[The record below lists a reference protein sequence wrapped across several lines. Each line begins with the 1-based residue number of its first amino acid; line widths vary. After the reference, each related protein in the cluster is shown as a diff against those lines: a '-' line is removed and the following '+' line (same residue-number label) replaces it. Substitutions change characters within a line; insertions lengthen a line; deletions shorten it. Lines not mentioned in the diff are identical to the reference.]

1 MDGAWEIPHPGAKTP
16 TPTAIHAHC
25 LLLYFSASRNVAH
38 LCAPPS
44 RRFLKLPFYN
54 QPLISLRSFSCLL
67 PRQTKGEKTG
77 SNARQDGIC
86 NRKCGAAPF
95 RRAHEG
101 SSKKPTNTGCG
112 ELHNRACQG
121 IKILPM
127 PTAFHAHYLLL
138 YLVQPV
144 SSRHLKS
151 VVRVLSV
158 TV

>member
-25 LLLYFSASRNVAH
+25 LLLYFSASRHVAH

-44 RRFLKLPFYN
+44 RRCLKLPFYN
-54 QPLISLRSFSCLL
+54 QPLIALRLFSCLL

-121 IKILPM
+121 IKNYRCQLLFTRTIYCFIWYNL
-127 PTAFHAHYLLL
+127 FHHDASNLLFECF
-138 YLVQPV
+138 P
-144 SSRHLKS
+144 
-151 VVRVLSV
+151 
-158 TV
+158 